1 MVGWAGRNKKRE
13 VKNMKDLK
21 VKLTFIE
28 EVLGTSSNN
37 PNIHSEFI
45 ASKAPDAMSREEEIA
60 AIGAENVEEKSI
72 TIFPKLEDGTPFAWD
87 YQIKGFFKDACGMLR
102 NVPGT
107 ESAKI
112 KAYKKYIDGLVFLE
126 ERKIPFTNYGKI
138 GECQRPL
145 RGQTAQGERIALAHS
160 ETVEAGSEL
169 TFTIWILKE
178 DMEKVIR
185 EWLDYGKLRGMFQW
199 RNSGKG
205 RFTWE
210 ELSEDN

>member
-1 MVGWAGRNKKRE
+1 
-13 VKNMKDLK
+13 MKDMK

-126 ERKIPFTNYGKI
+126 ERKIPFTNYGEI

-160 ETVEAGSEL
+160 ETVQAGSEL

-210 ELSEDN
+210 ELPEDN